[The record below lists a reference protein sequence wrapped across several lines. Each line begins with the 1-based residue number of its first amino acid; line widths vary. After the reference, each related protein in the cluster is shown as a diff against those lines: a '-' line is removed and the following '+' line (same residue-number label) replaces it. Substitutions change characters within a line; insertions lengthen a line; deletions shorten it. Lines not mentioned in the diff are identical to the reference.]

1 MLASLSRRT
10 WWMLALA
17 AGIAWFAAL
26 DLRLLQH
33 PDEGRY
39 GEIAREMAAG
49 KDWVTPRLNDLK
61 YFEKPPLQYWL
72 GAAAFDLLGVNEWT
86 ARLPSAVA
94 GFLAVIAVGFTA
106 ARLAS
111 PDAGAFAA
119 LVLAGTVWHAGIAH
133 FLSVDSVLSFCMTL
147 ALCAFLLAQRPQ
159 IGGVD
164 EPPRSPTLAAAE
176 RGAVRAPGRPFAR
189 TQRNWMLV
197 AYAAAA
203 LATLAKG
210 LVAIAIPGAALIL
223 YTLVTRDAGPWRRL
237 HALPGLAVYFLVAAP
252 WFVLVSR
259 ANPEFVQFFF
269 VHEHVERFLTETHNR
284 TGEWWYFVPWY
295 ALGIMPWTVVW
306 AVTLPRSWRDAQ
318 AFANGFSWKR
328 FCLVYAAFIFVFFS
342 MSGSKLPSYILP
354 MFPALALVL
363 GFELT
368 RLPAR
373 ALMWIASPLAVGGL
387 AALAAY
393 GVAWDDAVPLLAND
407 QTPEAIF
414 RAFGPWVFAAIAA
427 YTAGGI
433 VAFLLFRHGSG
444 ASKTL
449 GVAALSLASLVGM
462 QVAFVG
468 HDAFAVV
475 RSAAPILREAERAN
489 GGPLDPRYPV
499 FQVASYDQ
507 TLPFYLGRPT
517 LLVEFRDE
525 MALGLDAEP
534 DKGYNL
540 PRWFEAWFNA
550 PQAYALMTRAT
561 AADLARERVPFRV
574 LAEDPRRVF
583 IARR

>member
-10 WWMLALA
+10 WCTLALA
-17 AGIAWFAAL
+17 AAIAWFAPL
-26 DLRLLQH
+26 DSRLLQH

-39 GEIAREMAAG
+39 GEIAREMAVG
-49 KDWVTPRLNDLK
+49 GDWVTPRLNDLK

-72 GAAAFDLLGVNEWT
+72 GAAAFDALGVDEWT
-86 ARLPSAVA
+86 ARLPSAIA

-111 PDAGAFAA
+111 PEVGAFAA
-119 LVLAGTVWHAGIAH
+119 VVLAGTVWHAGIAH
-133 FLSVDSVLSFCMTL
+133 FLSVDSVLSSCMTI

-159 IGGVD
+159 I
-164 EPPRSPTLAAAE
+164 THAA
-176 RGAVRAPGRPFAR
+176 
-189 TQRNWMLV
+189 QRNWMLV
-197 AYAAAA
+197 AYAGAA

-210 LVAIAIPGAALIL
+210 LIAVALPGAALVL
-223 YTLVTRDAGPWRRL
+223 YTLLTRDAGPWRRL
-237 HALPGLAVYFLVAAP
+237 HALPGLAAYLLVAAP

-259 ANPEFVQFFF
+259 ANPEFAQFFF
-269 VHEHVERFLTETHNR
+269 VHEHFQRFLTETHNR
-284 TGEWWYFVPWY
+284 AGGWWYFVPWF
-295 ALGIMPWTVVW
+295 ALGLMPWIVVW

-318 AFANGFSWKR
+318 AFENGFSWKR
-328 FCLVYAAFIFVFFS
+328 FCLVYAGFIFVFFS

-368 RLPAR
+368 RLSAR
-373 ALMWIASPLAVGGL
+373 TLMWIASPLAIGGA
-387 AALAAY
+387 AALVAY
-393 GVAWDDAVPLLAND
+393 VVAWDQAVPQLASD
-407 QTPEAIF
+407 QTPAAIF
-414 RAFGPWVFAAIAA
+414 RAFGPWVFAAVAA
-427 YTAGGI
+427 YAVGGI
-433 VAFLLFRHGSG
+433 VAFALFRNGSS
-444 ASKTL
+444 ANKTL
-449 GVAALSLASLVGM
+449 GVVALSLASLVGM

-475 RSAAPILREAERAN
+475 RSAAPILRDAQRAN

-517 LLVEFRDE
+517 SLVEFRDE
-525 MALGLDAEP
+525 MALGLAAEP
-534 DKGYNL
+534 EKGYNL
-540 PRWFEAWFNA
+540 PRWFDAWFNA
-550 PQAYALMTRAT
+550 PQAYALMSRAT
-561 AADLARERVPFRV
+561 AADLAREKVPFRV

-583 IARR
+583 VSRR

>member
-10 WWMLALA
+10 WWLLALA
-17 AGIAWFAAL
+17 AAVAWFAAL

-39 GEIAREMAAG
+39 GEIAREMAASG
-49 KDWVTPRLNDLK
+49 DWVTPRLNDLK

-72 GAAAFDLLGVNEWT
+72 GAIAFDALGVNEWT

-94 GFLAVIAVGFTA
+94 GFLAVLAVGFTA

-111 PDAGAFAA
+111 PDGGAFAA
-119 LVLAGTVWHAGIAH
+119 LVLGGTVWHAGIAH
-133 FLSVDSVLSFCMTL
+133 FLSVDAVLSACMTF

-159 IGGVD
+159 V
-164 EPPRSPTLAAAE
+164 PAT
-176 RGAVRAPGRPFAR
+176 
-189 TQRNWMLV
+189 TQRNWMLA

-210 LVAIAIPGAALIL
+210 LIAVAIPGAALVL
-223 YTLVTRDAGPWRRL
+223 YTLVTRDVGPWRRL
-237 HALPGLAVYFLVAAP
+237 HPVAGTATYLAVAAP

-259 ANPEFVQFFF
+259 ANDEFARFFF
-269 VHEHVERFLTETHNR
+269 IHEHVERFLTESHNR
-284 TGEWWYFVPWY
+284 TGEWWYFVPWFV
-295 ALGIMPWTVVW
+295 LGIMPWILVW
-306 AVTLPRSWRDAQ
+306 AVTLARSWRDAERYG
-318 AFANGFSWKR
+318 NGFSWAR
-328 FCLVYAAFIFVFFS
+328 FCLVWSAFIFVFFS
-342 MSGSKLPSYILP
+342 LSGSKLPSYILP

-363 GFELT
+363 GHEIT
-368 RLPAR
+368 RLSSR

-387 AALAAY
+387 AAIVAY
-393 GVAWDDAVPLLAND
+393 AIGWERAIPMFANEA
-407 QTPEAIF
+407 TPASIF
-414 RAFGPWVFAAIAA
+414 RAFGPWMLAAIAT

-433 VAFLLFRHGSG
+433 AAFLLFRRGT
-444 ASKTL
+444 APCKTL
-449 GVAALSLASLVGM
+449 GVAALAFASLVGM
-462 QVAFVG
+462 QLAFVG

-475 RSAAPILREAERAN
+475 RSAAPLLKAAERAN
-489 GGPLDPRYPV
+489 GGRLDPRYPV

-517 LLVEFRDE
+517 PLVEFRDE

-534 DKGYNL
+534 HKGYDL
-540 PRWFEAWFNA
+540 TQWFKVWFDA

-561 AADLARERVPFRV
+561 AADLARENVPFRV
-574 LAEDPRRVF
+574 LAEDPRRVL

>member
-17 AGIAWFAAL
+17 AAIAWFAAL

-39 GEIAREMAAG
+39 GEIAREMAASN
-49 KDWVTPRLNDLK
+49 DWVTPRLNDLK

-72 GAAAFDLLGVNEWT
+72 GAASFDLFGVNEWS
-86 ARLPSAVA
+86 ARLPSAIA

-133 FLSVDSVLSFCMTL
+133 FLSVDSVLSFCMTI

-159 IGGVD
+159 LD
-164 EPPRSPTLAAAE
+164 RS
-176 RGAVRAPGRPFAR
+176 V
-189 TQRNWMLV
+189 QRNWMLA

-210 LVAIAIPGAALIL
+210 LIAIAIPGAALVL
-223 YTLVTRDAGPWRRL
+223 YSLVTRDAGPWRRL
-237 HALPGLAVYFLVAAP
+237 HALPGLAVYLLVAAP

-259 ANPEFVQFFF
+259 ANPEFAQFFF
-269 VHEHVERFLTETHNR
+269 IHEHVERFLTETHNR
-284 TGEWWYFVPWY
+284 GGEWWYFVPWF
-295 ALGIMPWTVVW
+295 ALGMMPWIVVW
-306 AVTLPRSWRDAQ
+306 AVTLTPSWRDAE

-328 FCLVYAAFIFVFFS
+328 FCLVYSAFIFVFFS
-342 MSGSKLPSYILP
+342 VSGSKLPSYILP

-373 ALMWIASPLAVGGL
+373 TLMWIASPLAIGGL

-393 GVAWDDAVPLLAND
+393 AVTWDEAVPRLAND

-414 RAFGPWVFAAIAA
+414 RAFGPWVFAAVAV

-433 VAFLLFRHGSG
+433 VAFFLFRQGSRAG
-444 ASKTL
+444 KTL

-475 RSAAPILREAERAN
+475 RSAAPILRDAERAN

-517 LLVEFRDE
+517 PLVEFRDE

-534 DKGYNL
+534 QKGYNL

-561 AADLARERVPFRV
+561 AADLARERVPFRI

-583 IARR
+583 VSRR

>member
-17 AGIAWFAAL
+17 AAIAWFAPL
-26 DLRLLQH
+26 DLRYLQH

-39 GEIAREMAAG
+39 AEIAREMAVG
-49 KDWVTPRLNDLK
+49 NDWVTPRLNGLK

-72 GAAAFDLLGVNEWT
+72 GAAAFDVLGVDEWT
-86 ARLPSAVA
+86 ARLPPAIA

-119 LVLAGTVWHAGIAH
+119 VVLAGTVWHAGIAH
-133 FLSVDSVLSFCMTL
+133 FLSVDSVLSFCMTI

-159 IGGVD
+159 I
-164 EPPRSPTLAAAE
+164 SSAA
-176 RGAVRAPGRPFAR
+176 
-189 TQRNWMLV
+189 QRNWMLV
-197 AYAAAA
+197 AYAGAA

-210 LVAIAIPGAALIL
+210 LIAIAIPGAALGL
-223 YTLVTRDAGPWRRL
+223 YTLVTRDVGPWRRL
-237 HALPGLAVYFLVAAP
+237 HALAGLAVYLIVAAP

-259 ANPEFVQFFF
+259 ANPEFAQFFF
-269 VHEHVERFLTETHNR
+269 IHEHVERFLTETHNR
-284 TGEWWYFVPWY
+284 TGEWWYFIPWL
-295 ALGIMPWTVVW
+295 ALGFMPWIIVW
-306 AVTLPRSWRDAQ
+306 AVTLPRSWRDAHPL
-318 AFANGFSWKR
+318 ANGFSWKR

-368 RLPAR
+368 RLSPR
-373 ALMWIASPLAVGGL
+373 ALMWIASPLAIGGL
-387 AALAAY
+387 AALIAY
-393 GVAWDDAVPLLAND
+393 AVAWDDVVPELASE
-407 QTPEAIF
+407 QTPATIF

-433 VAFLLFRHGSG
+433 AALALFRNGSNAAKSAG
-444 ASKTL
+444 I
-449 GVAALSLASLVGM
+449 AALSLASLIGM
-462 QVAFVG
+462 QIAFVG

-475 RSAAPILREAERAN
+475 RSAAPLLLQAQRNN

-534 DKGYNL
+534 DKAYNL
-540 PRWFEAWFNA
+540 ARWFEVWFNA

-561 AADLARERVPFRV
+561 AADFAREKVPFRV
-574 LAEDPRRVF
+574 LAEDPRRVLVS
-583 IARR
+583 RR

>member
-17 AGIAWFAAL
+17 AAVAWFAAL

-39 GEIAREMAAG
+39 GEIAREMAASG
-49 KDWVTPRLNDLK
+49 DWVTPRLNDLK

-72 GAAAFDLLGVNEWT
+72 GAIAFDALGVNEWT
-86 ARLPSAVA
+86 ARLPSAFA
-94 GFLAVIAVGFTA
+94 GFLAVLAVGFTA

-119 LVLAGTVWHAGIAH
+119 LVLGGTVWHAGIAH
-133 FLSVDSVLSFCMTL
+133 FLSVDAVLSACMTL

-159 IGGVD
+159 I
-164 EPPRSPTLAAAE
+164 
-176 RGAVRAPGRPFAR
+176 APA
-189 TQRNWMLV
+189 TQRGWMLA

-210 LVAIAIPGAALIL
+210 LIGVAIPGAALVL

-237 HALPGLAVYFLVAAP
+237 HLLPGLAVYLLVAAP

-259 ANPEFVQFFF
+259 ANGEFARFFF
-269 VHEHVERFLTETHNR
+269 IHEHFERFLTENHNR
-284 TGEWWYFVPWY
+284 TGEWWYFVPWFV
-295 ALGIMPWTVVW
+295 LGLMPWILVW
-306 AVTLPRSWRDAQ
+306 VVTLPRSWREAVRYD
-318 AFANGFSWKR
+318 NGFSWAR
-328 FCLVYAAFIFVFFS
+328 FCLVWCAFIFAFFS

-363 GFELT
+363 GVEIT
-368 RLPAR
+368 RLSSR

-387 AALAAY
+387 AAMLAY
-393 GVAWDDAVPLLAND
+393 AVGWERAIPLFANEA
-407 QTPEAIF
+407 TPASIF
-414 RAFGPWVFAAIAA
+414 RAFGPWMLAAIAT
-427 YTAGGI
+427 YSAGGI
-433 VAFLLFRHGSG
+433 AAFVLFRRGT
-444 ASKTL
+444 APAKTL
-449 GVAALSLASLVGM
+449 GVAALAFASLVGM
-462 QVAFVG
+462 QLAFVG
-468 HDAFAVV
+468 HDAFALV
-475 RSAAPILREAERAN
+475 RSAAPLLKEAERAN

-507 TLPFYLGRPT
+507 TLPFYLKRPT
-517 LLVEFRDE
+517 PLVEFRDE

-534 DKGYNL
+534 HKGYNL
-540 PRWFEAWFNA
+540 TQWFKLWFDA

-561 AADLARERVPFRV
+561 AADLAREKVPFRV
-574 LAEDPRRVF
+574 LAQDPRRVL

>member
-17 AGIAWFAAL
+17 AAIVWFAPL
-26 DLRLLQH
+26 DVRLLQH

-49 KDWVTPRLNDLK
+49 GDWVTPRLNDLK

-72 GAAAFDLLGVNEWT
+72 GAAAFDTFGVNEWT
-86 ARLPSAVA
+86 ARLPSAIA

-111 PDAGAFAA
+111 PDAGALAA
-119 LVLAGTVWHAGIAH
+119 VVLAGTVWHNGIAH
-133 FLSVDSVLSFCMTL
+133 FLSVDSVLSFCMTI

-159 IGGVD
+159 VTG
-164 EPPRSPTLAAAE
+164 AA
-176 RGAVRAPGRPFAR
+176 
-189 TQRNWMLV
+189 QRNWMLV

-210 LVAIAIPGAALIL
+210 LMAVAIPGSALVL

-237 HALPGLAVYFLVAAP
+237 HLLPGLAVYLVVAAP

-259 ANPEFVQFFF
+259 ANPEFAQFFF
-269 VHEHVERFLTETHNR
+269 IREHLERFLTETHSR
-284 TGEWWYFVPWY
+284 TGEWWYFVQWFV
-295 ALGIMPWTVVW
+295 LGLMPWIVVW
-306 AVTLPRSWRDAQ
+306 AVTLPRSWRDAE

-363 GFELT
+363 GYELT
-368 RLPAR
+368 RMSAR
-373 ALMWIASPLAVGGL
+373 TLMWIASPLAIGGL
-387 AALAAY
+387 AVLIAYAVGWNDLVPRLASE
-393 GVAWDDAVPLLAND
+393 
-407 QTPEAIF
+407 QTPVEIF
-414 RAFGPWVFAAIAA
+414 RAFGPWVFATVAA

-433 VAFLLFRHGSG
+433 VAFALFRNGSS
-444 ASKTL
+444 AAKTL
-449 GVAALSLASLVGM
+449 GIVALSFASLVGL
-462 QVAFVG
+462 QLGFVG

-475 RSAAPILREAERAN
+475 RSAAPILRDAERAN

-517 LLVEFRDE
+517 TLVEFRDE

-534 DKGYNL
+534 QKGYNL

-561 AADLARERVPFRV
+561 AADLAREKVPFRV

-583 IARR
+583 VSRR

>member
-17 AGIAWFAAL
+17 AAIAWFAAL

-39 GEIAREMAAG
+39 GEIAREMAASN
-49 KDWVTPRLNDLK
+49 DWVTPRLNDLK

-72 GAAAFDLLGVNEWT
+72 GAASFDVLGVNEWT

-111 PDAGAFAA
+111 PDTGAFAA

-133 FLSVDSVLSFCMTL
+133 FLSVDSVLSFCMTI
-147 ALCAFLLAQRPQ
+147 ALCGFLLAQRPA
-159 IGGVD
+159 IGGQ
-164 EPPRSPTLAAAE
+164 A
-176 RGAVRAPGRPFAR
+176 
-189 TQRNWMLV
+189 QRNWMLA

-210 LVAIAIPGAALIL
+210 LVAIAIPGAALVL
-223 YTLVTRDAGPWRRL
+223 YSLVTRDTGPWRRL
-237 HALPGLAVYFLVAAP
+237 HALPGLAVYLLVAAP

-259 ANPEFVQFFF
+259 ANPEFAQFFF
-269 VHEHVERFLTETHNR
+269 IHEHVERFLTQTHNR
-284 TGEWWYFVPWY
+284 TGEWWYFVPWF

-306 AVTLPRSWRDAQ
+306 AVTLLRSWRDAQ

-328 FCLVYAAFIFVFFS
+328 FCLVYAAFVFVFFS

-373 ALMWIASPLAVGGL
+373 TLMWIASPLAIGGL

-393 GVAWDDAVPLLAND
+393 GVAWDDAVPRLAND

-414 RAFGPWVFAAIAA
+414 RAFGPWVFAAVAV

-433 VAFLLFRHGSG
+433 VAFFLFRSGSG

-468 HDAFAVV
+468 HDVFAVV
-475 RSAAPILREAERAN
+475 RSAAPILRDAERAN

-583 IARR
+583 VSRR